1 MTLSVSCAILRDD
14 GATRR
19 ALRDLIGRPV
29 ILKTQGQRMAV
40 GLLTALPMTV
50 TTFYE
55 TLTLSVEQMD
65 VEEGIDLD

>member
-1 MTLSVSCAILRDD
+1 
-14 GATRR
+14 
-19 ALRDLIGRPV
+19 
-29 ILKTQGQRMAV
+29 MAV